1 MTDANDPTPAPHY
14 KEPGWF
20 TRNVFNR
27 TVVRA
32 DPPRHQRVGQPRA
45 RGPGPQD
52 R

>member
-1 MTDANDPTPAPHY
+1 MTDANGPAPKPHY

-27 TVVRA
+27 AVSGLTRLGISVWGS
-32 DPPRHQRVGQPRA
+32 PCA